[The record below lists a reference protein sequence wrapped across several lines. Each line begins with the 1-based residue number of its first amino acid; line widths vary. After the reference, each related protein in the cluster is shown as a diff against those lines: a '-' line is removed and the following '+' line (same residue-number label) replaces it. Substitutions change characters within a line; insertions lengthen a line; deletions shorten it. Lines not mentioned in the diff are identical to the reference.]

1 MGAATLTKAGGVN
14 KEHWVIWFVAKWWYE
29 HEKGELTLTRL
40 NKLLFILNRE
50 FKAKFG
56 KPLLDL
62 EFFMYFYGPYSVD
75 LEDILND
82 SADRGLIDYVVEVK
96 IPHAPRDLD
105 EDYAYAII
113 KHQLDEVDAPGKYV
127 RKIVR
132 PKAGAV
138 EIPQDLE
145 KLLKEIGI
153 TESELKEMIGGWIEE
168 ATSAGN
174 IEDYTIEKYK
184 LHGREF
190 GERLE

>member
-1 MGAATLTKAGGVN
+1 MGTTALTKAEDIN

-29 HEKGELTLTRL
+29 HKKGELTVTRL

-96 IPHAPRDLD
+96 IPYAPRDLD

-127 RKIVR
+127 KKIIR
-132 PKAGAV
+132 PKADVV
-138 EIPQDLE
+138 EIPRDLE
-145 KLLKEIGI
+145 KLLKEVGI
-153 TESELKEMIGGWIEE
+153 TESELKEMMGGWIEK
-168 ATSAGN
+168 AISAEN
-174 IEDYTIEKYK
+174 IENYTIEKYK
-184 LHGREF
+184 LYDREL
-190 GERLE
+190 GEHLE